1 MFYTLYLHSP
11 PKGLFLYMITYLI
24 YIIFIL
30 FTVMIL
36 LIPAFIYTEIYDF
49 EMKVIKDLIV
59 LLLFTL
65 MITYI
70 IK

>member
-30 FTVMIL
+30 
-36 LIPAFIYTEIYDF
+36 LISSF
-49 EMKVIKDLIV
+49 V
-59 LLLFTL
+59 LLPIFLTIERYDLAIKIIKVVLALFLILTML
-65 MITYI
+65 TYI
-70 IK
+70 